1 MNINR
6 NNYEEFLLLYM
17 DAELSATER
26 RAVEEFLNE
35 NPDLKE
41 EFELLMQTRLKPE
54 EEIRFGNKDL
64 LFRQESSKG
73 GSISL
78 SNYETCFISYIDD
91 ELNEE
96 ERKEVEFFLT
106 LNPGVLQEFELL
118 GRTKLDPRETIVF
131 SAKDSLYRTEKAP
144 IRIVSIIW
152 WRVAAAASV
161 ILIAGLF
168 WIYSSQTGDSG
179 NHTQTIAGTHGV
191 ASSKINPKPVE
202 GEINNNPQ
210 TPENIGRKAVADS
223 DPKQGKDLSRDQA
236 THKQP
241 QKKTLKPEID
251 AVPETDSRNKPAPD
265 YLIAKAPTSIE
276 TVTSIDPQP
285 DKEPG
290 KPVVASIVKPNII
303 DKASFA
309 QDNNN
314 NTSAN
319 EAVYKDDQ
327 GVTYLDTDNSDKKT
341 KGKFRGLFRKAAR
354 FVDRV
359 TNPEIDDNK
368 SIVRVASFEIGK
380 NK

>member
-17 DAELSATER
+17 DAELPEAGR

-64 LFRQESSKG
+64 LFRHESSSTR
-73 GSISL
+73 SISF
-78 SNYETCFISYIDD
+78 SNYETYFISYIDD
-91 ELNEE
+91 ELNEG
-96 ERKEVEFFLT
+96 ERKQVESFLN
-106 LNPGVLQEFELL
+106 LNPRLQQEFDLL
-118 GRTKLDPRETIVF
+118 GRVKLDPHETIVF
-131 SAKDSLYRTEKAP
+131 PDKNSLYRTEKAP
-144 IRIVSIIW
+144 VRLVSIVW

-161 ILIAGLF
+161 ILITGLF

-179 NHTQTIAGTHGV
+179 NQTQTIAGTQGV
-191 ASSKINPKPVE
+191 ANPKINTKPAE
-202 GEINNNPQ
+202 GKKYNPQ
-210 TPENIGRKAVADS
+210 APENLDKRAVAEL
-223 DPKQGKDLSRDQA
+223 KQDKDHSGDQA
-236 THKQP
+236 AVKQP

-251 AVPETDSRNKPAPD
+251 EVPEAGPSNKPAPEE
-265 YLIAKAPTSIE
+265 LIAKAPSSIE

-285 DKEPG
+285 ARALER
-290 KPVVASIVKPNII
+290 PVVASTVKPNII
-303 DKASFA
+303 DKAAFA

-314 NTSAN
+314 SSSET
-319 EAVYKDDQ
+319 VYKDDQ
-327 GVTYLDTDNSDKKT
+327 GVSYLDTDNSDKKA